1 MQVERKLGGRLLD
14 NPKQILFQYGGGNLC
29 MTIEELDPAWR
40 CKSTT
45 NYQVKSY
52 DACNRCYG
60 ADGIQQKPVV

>member
-14 NPKQILFQYGGGNLC
+14 NPKQILFQYGAGNLC

-45 NYQVKSY
+45 NYQVNNMRPPVGVVQVTEKSVL
-52 DACNRCYG
+52 
-60 ADGIQQKPVV
+60 P